1 MSKFTAGQMTA
12 IAEKVGFNKNDAK
25 IMGAI
30 GMAESSG
37 DSNAHNDNPATKD
50 DSYGLWQIN
59 MRYHTHKE
67 LQIHDNKDLF
77 IPLQNADAAHRIFK
91 NEGFKAWSTYKNGD
105 YKKYLSKAD
114 ADKATQDE
122 LNKNPME
129 SSPIGEALDN
139 GIDISNPFSAVFELA
154 NDVGKAASWISTPSN
169 WLRVLYVVGGGVVII
184 AGIAYLAKDTAIQGV
199 AGSAIKGLKS
209 GTKSLKKTKKVT

>member
-1 MSKFTAGQMTA
+1 MAKFTAGQMTA
-12 IAEKVGFNKNDAK
+12 MAETAGFNKNDAK

-37 DSNAHNDNPATKD
+37 DPNAHNDNPKTKD
-50 DSYGLWQIN
+50 NSYGLWQIN

-67 LQIHDNKDLF
+67 LQIHTNEDLY

-91 NEGFKAWSTYKNGD
+91 SQGFGAWSTYKNGA
-105 YKKYLSKAD
+105 YKQYLSSAT

-129 SSPIGEALDN
+129 SSPIGEALSDATN
-139 GIDISNPFSAVFELA
+139 SASAVFEIA
-154 NDVGKAASWISTPSN
+154 NDIGKAASWISTPSN
-169 WLRVLYVVGGGVVII
+169 WLRVLYIVGGSVVII

-209 GTKSLKKTKKVT
+209 GTKSLKNVKKVT